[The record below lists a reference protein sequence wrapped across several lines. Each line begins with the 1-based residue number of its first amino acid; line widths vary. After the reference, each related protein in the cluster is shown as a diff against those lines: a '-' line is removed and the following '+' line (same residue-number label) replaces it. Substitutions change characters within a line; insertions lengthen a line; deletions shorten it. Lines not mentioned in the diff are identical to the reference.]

1 MTDYFRNAK
10 PLERAGIIGLVLVI
24 IAFVF
29 LFTTKT
35 TAYSVY
41 VDGEEKFAVKHYP
54 DVAVAIEH
62 LIERQEGITNLKLKM
77 VSEINWERNLVAKNA
92 VIEKEQIEKEL
103 QKAIEFA
110 TLGVEIQVDGRSVAC
125 LSSKEVAEQLLQEL
139 KQEFCEVDEGEQL
152 IQVSLAEDVDLI
164 TKEIPV
170 NEISTKDEVYELIKM
185 GTDKPEKY
193 IVCEGDNLWT
203 IARKNNMYVDDIMRI
218 NNLKSENLQLEQELT
233 LVASKPYINVVALVE
248 GEKTET
254 IPFETKTE
262 VDKNSTSSIR
272 VKQAGIDG
280 EKKISYV
287 ATKVNGVIDK
297 REIKD
302 ETVLKK
308 AVDKIIVKG
317 GNVQVASRGGGGSG
331 VLDWP
336 IYGPISSYYGSRGGS
351 HTGLDITSPTGT
363 AIKAADAGT
372 VTGACY
378 QGGYGNII
386 TINHG
391 NGMVTRYAHCS
402 AINVSVGQ
410 SVSKGTVIGK
420 VGSTGRST
428 GPHLHLEVLVN
439 GGFRNPLS
447 YLR

>member
-1 MTDYFRNAK
+1 MADYFRHTK
-10 PLERAGIIGLVLVI
+10 PLERLGIIGLVLVI

-29 LFTTKT
+29 LFITKT
-35 TAYSVY
+35 AAYSVY
-41 VDGEEKFAVKHYP
+41 IDGKEKFAVKHYP
-54 DVAVAIEH
+54 DIAVAIEQ
-62 LIERQEGITNLKLKM
+62 LTEQQEEITDLELKM
-77 VSEINWERNLVAKNA
+77 ASEINWERNLVAKNE
-92 VIEKEQIEKEL
+92 VIKKEQIVREL
-103 QKAIEFA
+103 QKSVKFA
-110 TLGVEIQVDGRSVAC
+110 TIGVEIQVDGQAVAC
-125 LSSKEVAEQLLQEL
+125 VGSKEIAEEVLYQL
-139 KQEFCEVDEGEQL
+139 KQEFSAVDDGEKL
-152 IQVSLAEDVDLI
+152 IQISLAEDVDLI
-164 TKEIPV
+164 NKEIPINQV
-170 NEISTKDEVYELIKM
+170 LSREEALKIIKM
-185 GTDKPEKY
+185 GTDKPQKY

-203 IARKNNMYVDDIMRI
+203 IARKNDMYVDDIMRI
-218 NNLKSENLQLEQELT
+218 NSLESEDLQLEQELI
-233 LVASKPYINVVALVE
+233 LVASKPYINVVAQVE
-248 GEKTET
+248 GKKIEK

-262 VDKNSTSSIR
+262 TDKNSSSSVR

-280 EKKISYV
+280 EKQVSYV

-297 REIKD
+297 REVKE

-317 GNVQVASRGGGGSG
+317 GNIQVASRGSGSG

-336 IYGPISSYYGSRGGS
+336 VYGPISSYYGSRGGS
-351 HTGLDITSPTGT
+351 HTGLDIAPPSGT
-363 AIKAADAGT
+363 PIKAADAGT

-402 AINVSVGQ
+402 AINVAVGQ
-410 SVSKGTVIGK
+410 SVSKGTVIGR

-439 GGFRNPLS
+439 GSFRNPLN